1 MDGSVIALHTL
12 NIPNDLV
19 YFNIISISL
28 QIRIHLLIVF
38 DVEGVLYD
46 EEYLPILAEQVNKED
61 EIWEITKQGI
71 QGKINWEEGLRTRV
85 AALRGLDEETCHE
98 VAARLPIMTGAR
110 EACRVLKAAGW
121 RLMAVSGGF
130 TLMMDRLRDELG
142 LDHVFCNEL
151 VFKDG
156 RLDGVRIN
164 VDSDKSRPA
173 RAKIAEWGEKK
184 EDIVCVVDG
193 ANDIKLFD
201 ICGLGIAYRAQD
213 LVKDLATAT
222 LEEKDL
228 SKILDVINR
237 HYDLSLRAPA
247 PA

>member
-1 MDGSVIALHTL
+1 M
-12 NIPNDLV
+12 
-19 YFNIISISL
+19 II
-28 QIRIHLLIVF
+28 F

-46 EEYLPILAEQVNKED
+46 EEYLPILAEKLNKEA

-85 AALRGLDEETCHE
+85 NALKGLDEKICQD
-98 VAARLPIMTGAR
+98 VSDALPIMTGAK

-121 RLMAVSGGF
+121 KIMAVSGGF
-130 TLMMDRLRDELG
+130 TLMMDRLKEELG
-142 LDHVFCNEL
+142 LDYVYSNEL
-151 VFKDG
+151 IFKDG
-156 RLDGVRIN
+156 KLDGVNIS
-164 VDSDKSRPA
+164 VDSNKAKS
-173 RAKIAEWGEKK
+173 AKIKIEEWGEKK

-213 LVKDLATAT
+213 LVKDLATTT

-228 SKILDVINR
+228 SKILDIINK
-237 HYDLSLRAPA
+237 HYKLELGTTVT
-247 PA
+247 

>member
-1 MDGSVIALHTL
+1 
-12 NIPNDLV
+12 
-19 YFNIISISL
+19 
-28 QIRIHLLIVF
+28 LLIIF

-46 EEYLPILAEQVNKED
+46 EEYLPILAEKLNKEA

-85 AALRGLDEETCHE
+85 NALKGLDEKICQE
-98 VAARLPIMTGAR
+98 VSDALPIMTGAK

-121 RLMAVSGGF
+121 KIMAVSGGF
-130 TLMMDRLRDELG
+130 TLMMDRLKEELG
-142 LDHVFCNEL
+142 LDYVYSNEL
-151 VFKDG
+151 IFKDG
-156 RLDGVRIN
+156 KLDGVNIS
-164 VDSDKSRPA
+164 VDSNKAKS
-173 RAKIAEWGEKK
+173 AKIKIEEWGEKK

-213 LVKDLATAT
+213 LVKDLATTT

-228 SKILDVINR
+228 SKILDIINK
-237 HYDLSLRAPA
+237 HYKLELGTTTT
-247 PA
+247 